1 MAVKE
6 ENLPVYKASKMYRV
20 PLTTL
25 RDRVDSRVSVDTVKI
40 GPAPLL
46 SLSEEQ
52 LLVEHVKGLARV
64 GYGYTRAEICTKASD
79 FAVYLG
85 KRGKEE
91 KPLSL
96 KWFYGFMGRWPELKV
111 VKPSGLS
118 EQRARCASKEVI
130 LNYFEEL
137 KNIFDKYE
145 LHTKPHLVYNID
157 EKGINTEYRPPN
169 IVAGIDARP
178 QVVMAQRSKT
188 VTVIGGGNALGSQI
202 PPFLYFPVNGCYRS
216 LWSERVKGLK
226 A

>member
-6 ENLPVYKASKMYRV
+6 DNIPVYRASKIYGV

-25 RDRVDSRVSVDTVKI
+25 RDRVDSRVSVDSVKN

-64 GYGYTRAEICTKASD
+64 GYGYTRAEICYKASD

-85 KRGKEE
+85 KRGREE

-130 LNYFEEL
+130 LNYFEKL

-145 LHTKPHLVYNID
+145 LHNTPHLVYNIE

-169 IVAGIDARP
+169 IVAG
-178 QVVMAQRSKT
+178 
-188 VTVIGGGNALGSQI
+188 
-202 PPFLYFPVNGCYRS
+202 
-216 LWSERVKGLK
+216 
-226 A
+226 